1 MTPEPPRTND
11 PNWHEY
17 LTKGDSMERRV
28 RRIFRHLPHGPRCK
42 LCAAPF
48 GGAGAPLMRAIGKRP
63 SEKNPTV
70 CNSCFTYMAKHHG
83 GAEIEASFMFA
94 DIRGSTALA
103 ESMSSAEFHALL
115 DRFYVTASRAVFGH
129 DGSVDKFV
137 GDEVVAFFFPLM
149 TGPGHASAAVA
160 AAVDLL
166 RATGHEDPAG
176 PWAPVGAGVATGLAW
191 VGAVGDERRTDI
203 TAVGDTV
210 NTTARLAGAAKA
222 GEVLVTTEAAAA
234 AGLDPT
240 LEPVSLDLKG
250 KQSAT
255 RVVRLMVSPAAVG
268 SRQDA

>member
-1 MTPEPPRTND
+1 VTLEPPRTND

-48 GGAGAPLMRAIGKRP
+48 AGAASPVMRAIGKRP
-63 SEKNPTV
+63 SEKNPAV
-70 CNSCFTYMAKHHG
+70 CSSCFTYMAKHHG

-115 DRFYVTASRAVFGH
+115 DRFYVTASRVVFEH

-137 GDEVVAFFFPLM
+137 GDEVVAFYFPLM

-160 AAVDLL
+160 TALDLL

-222 GEVLVTTEAAAA
+222 GEVLITTEAAAA

-240 LEPVSLDLKG
+240 LEAVSLDLKG

-255 RVVRLMVSPAAVG
+255 RVVRLTVAPAAVSG
-268 SRQDA
+268 RRGA